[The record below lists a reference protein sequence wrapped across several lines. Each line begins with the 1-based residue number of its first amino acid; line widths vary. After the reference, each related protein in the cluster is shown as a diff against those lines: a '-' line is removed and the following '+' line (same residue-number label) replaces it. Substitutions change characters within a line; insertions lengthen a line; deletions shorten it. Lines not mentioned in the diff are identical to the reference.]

1 MELTT
6 VIIGIIIIAI
16 ALLLYFNRGA
26 KNLDVNN
33 DGKVDA
39 ADVKA
44 AVANVEAGVK
54 RSAVRV
60 KTQAKKTAAK
70 AKTAVKKTTTT
81 TAKK

>member
-6 VIIGIIIIAI
+6 IIVVIAVIVIGLIW
-16 ALLLYFNRGA
+16 YFNKDA
-26 KNLDVNN
+26 KSLDVNN
-33 DGKVDA
+33 DGKVNA

-60 KTQAKKTAAK
+60 KTQAKKTATK
-70 AKTAVKKTTTT
+70 AKTAVRKTTTT
-81 TAKK
+81 RAKK

>member
-6 VIIGIIIIAI
+6 VIIGIVIIAI
-16 ALLLYFNRGA
+16 ALVWYFN
-26 KNLDVNN
+26 KDSKSLDVNN

-44 AVANVEAGVK
+44 AVQNVEAGVK

-60 KTQAKKTAAK
+60 KTQAKKTATK
-70 AKTAVKKTTTT
+70 AKTAVKKTTTR
-81 TAKK
+81 AKK